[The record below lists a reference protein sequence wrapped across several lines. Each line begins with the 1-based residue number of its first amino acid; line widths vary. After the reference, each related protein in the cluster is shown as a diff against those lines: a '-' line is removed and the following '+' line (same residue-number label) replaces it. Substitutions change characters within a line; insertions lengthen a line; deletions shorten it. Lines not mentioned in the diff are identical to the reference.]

1 MAKNRTAY
9 EEQKIKLAMMQIS
22 EYARQWRITESNFP
36 TQKSIAA
43 VMQVRPSSVT
53 SFELGYST
61 SLSFVLDY
69 AMLGM
74 PLEPV
79 LDIWKGVRKN
89 VPADKLL

>member
-9 EEQKIKLAMMQIS
+9 DEQKIKLAMMQIS
-22 EYARQWRITESNFP
+22 DYARQWRIKESNFP

-43 VMQVRPSSVT
+43 VMKVRPSSVT

-74 PLEPV
+74 PLAPV
-79 LDIWKGVRKN
+79 LEIWKGVRES
-89 VPADKLL
+89 VPSDKLL